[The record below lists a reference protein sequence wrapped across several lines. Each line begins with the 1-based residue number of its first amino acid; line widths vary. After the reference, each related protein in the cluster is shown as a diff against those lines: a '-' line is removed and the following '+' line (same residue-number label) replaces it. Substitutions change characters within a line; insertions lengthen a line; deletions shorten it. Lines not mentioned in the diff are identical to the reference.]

1 MKKNPNI
8 LYLESTQISAL
19 RIIECTCNLISSMM
33 EDIKDADTIKRIGK
47 EIREFCIKGNFIMA
61 RLKAGILGT
70 YWDVNYIYDMINVY
84 ENSVN

>member
-1 MKKNPNI
+1 MKKNLNI

-33 EDIKDADTIKRIGK
+33 DDIKDADAIKRIGK
-47 EIREFCIKGNFIMA
+47 EIREFCIKRNFIMA
-61 RLKAGILGT
+61 RLKASILST
-70 YWDVNYIYDMINVY
+70 YSDISYIMDMINIC